1 MVEEKKLV
9 KILTVRPE
17 LCPDEF
23 ILIFSSNTCVSQLT
37 TWKRQEAETAGGV
50 SPRGY
55 GQHCVDGNPQGIL
68 VKWRVQVW
76 NRESICPVVLIAA
89 SLRTDSLAM

>member
-23 ILIFSSNTCVSQLT
+23 ILIFSSSTCVSQLT
-37 TWKRQEAETAGGV
+37 TRKRQEAETAGGV
-50 SPRGY
+50 STCAHTWVWTAPHGRE
-55 GQHCVDGNPQGIL
+55 PPGIFGEMAVSRSGTGKAFAL
-68 VKWRVQVW
+68 
-76 NRESICPVVLIAA
+76 LF
-89 SLRTDSLAM
+89 